1 MILSDHSF
9 PLDVRHPLCFW
20 AACRPTML
28 WPSGRRCGC
37 ETGLGSIAALLGKNP
52 GKVPAYDASPLNAG
66 VFFDIEADR
75 VWRKFSDQPL
85 GADRLWFYLVDAPWL
100 D

>member
-1 MILSDHSF
+1 
-9 PLDVRHPLCFW
+9 
-20 AACRPTML
+20 ML

-85 GADRLWFYLVDAPWL
+85 GADRLLVLSGRCPLVGLKSKRFIAQYPYANGQL
-100 D
+100 RSLK